1 MPIERFQEDEALIR
15 RLLDCQSARDWD
27 GVRRV
32 LAEDAVFEMP
42 FIDETFSGRETIIA
56 RWRPSLER
64 MEGARFY
71 DVTLR
76 PLADAGWYI
85 AEFRNTCTVATTGL
99 IYDQNYIAMFQIQ
112 DGMIVLFRE
121 FFDTLRLAVALK
133 RVERTA

>member
-1 MPIERFQEDEALIR
+1 MPVDRSREDEALIHS
-15 RLLDCQSARDWD
+15 LLRCQSACDWD
-27 GVRRV
+27 GVRQV

-42 FIDETFSGRETIIA
+42 FINEKFSGRETIIA

-99 IYDQNYIAMFQIQ
+99 IYDQDYIAMFQIR
-112 DGMIVLFRE
+112 DSMIVLFRE

-133 RVERTA
+133 RVERVT